1 MTDIKRVA
9 VIDTGA
15 GNLFSLFSC
24 LKRIGFVPVMVSKAS
39 DIDMESEK
47 QFKALIIPG
56 QGRFGS
62 VMQRL
67 NENGLSKVIKDW
79 YQQDRTI
86 VGICVGLQI
95 FFESS
100 EEDLD
105 VEGLSLLEGR
115 VTKLNSP
122 KQPMVGWCSLNSEV
136 HYLSGR
142 DVYFVNSYAVKNSKL
157 ATSLVSYGD
166 EFAAS
171 INSKGLTAF
180 QFHPEKSGKQGEEIL
195 KQCLN

>member
-1 MTDIKRVA
+1 MTDIKKVA

-24 LKRIGFVPVMVSKAS
+24 LKRIGLEPVMISQAS
-39 DIDMESEK
+39 DIDKQSEK
-47 QFKALIIPG
+47 QFKAMVIPG

-67 NENGLSKVIKDW
+67 NDNGLSKVIIDW
-79 YQQDRTI
+79 YLQDRTI

-95 FFESS
+95 FFQSS
-100 EEDLD
+100 EEDLG
-105 VEGLSLLEGR
+105 VEGLGLLEGR

-122 KQPMVGWCSLNSEV
+122 KQPMVGWCSLNSDIPF
-136 HYLSGR
+136 LSDR
-142 DVYFVNSYAVKNSKL
+142 DVYFVNSYAVKESRF

-166 EFAAS
+166 EFSAS
-171 INSKGLTAF
+171 IQSKGLTAF